1 MNIHGIMFKKTY
13 SPLSQFLLSNIMF
26 LRSHRYYVDKALGPR
41 CVQQQKVCFGARC
54 HWNVLCWLS
63 GVQIELILPLKCD
76 FVFSPFS

>member
-41 CVQQQKVCFGARC
+41 CVQQQKVCLELDAIGMCCFGF
-54 HWNVLCWLS
+54 
-63 GVQIELILPLKCD
+63 K
-76 FVFSPFS
+76 VFKLN